1 MRQQGPYMC
10 LTSKRAMGESSKST
24 SKEST
29 SMPFMPYLVVALV
42 ALVAFAWAKMF
53 PGGMAELRLPPQSV
67 LVDPRSV
74 VTLGANASFRKNSF
88 ESYFN
93 PTNTTPPFFQVF
105 DRSFLAVLGSFPS
118 IHEVA
123 SNDTFAFA
131 HEAPIYDPSSDDVF
145 FASNDGGLLGMSDLE
160 HNNEISKLSLSA
172 AEAVKGSSVPI
183 TPLIL
188 PDTIQ
193 MTNGGTGPY
202 KSSLLLITSGRG
214 PLPPSIALVN
224 PHPPHNVT
232 VLLDN
237 YFGRQFNSL
246 NDIKVHPSGKIFF
259 TDVTYGFLNRF
270 RSAPQMPNQVY
281 RFDPDTGVVRVV
293 ADGFDK
299 CNGLAFS
306 GDGKTAYITD
316 TGAASGYFG
325 NNQTEPATIY
335 AFDVD
340 PKTHAFKNRRVF
352 AYVDS
357 GVPDGIQVDTD
368 GNVYS
373 GCGDGVQVW
382 NNEGTLLGKFFL
394 GMTSANM
401 VFAGNGRLIILAETR
416 VFLAKIAAKGIPLG
430 GP

>member
-1 MRQQGPYMC
+1 
-10 LTSKRAMGESSKST
+10 
-24 SKEST
+24 
-29 SMPFMPYLVVALV
+29 MPFMPYLVVALV

-53 PGGMAELRLPPQSV
+53 PGGMQELRLPPQSV
-67 LVDPRSV
+67 LVDPRLV
-74 VTLGANASFRKNSF
+74 ATLGANASFREDSF
-88 ESYFN
+88 DSHFN
-93 PTNTTPPFFQVF
+93 PTNTSPPFFQIF
-105 DRSFLAVLGSFPS
+105 DRSFLAILGSSPS

-131 HEAPIYDPSSDDVF
+131 HEAPVYDPSSDEVF

-160 HNNEISKLSLSA
+160 HNNQISKLSLSA
-172 AEAVKGSSVPI
+172 AEAVKGSSVPV

-214 PLPPSIALVN
+214 RLPPSIALVDPN
-224 PHPPHNVT
+224 PPHNVT

-246 NDIKVHPSGKIFF
+246 NDIKVHPSSGKIFF
-259 TDVTYGFLNRF
+259 TDVTYGFLNHF
-270 RSAPQMPNQVY
+270 RPAPQMPNQVY
-281 RFDPDTGVVRVV
+281 RFDPDTGV
-293 ADGFDK
+293 
-299 CNGLAFS
+299 FS
-306 GDGKTAYITD
+306 GDGNTAYVTD
-316 TGAASGYFG
+316 TGAVKGFFG

-340 PKTHAFKNRRVF
+340 PKSHAFMNRRVF

-357 GVPDGIQVDTD
+357 GIPDGIQVDTD

-394 GMTSANM
+394 GTTSANM
-401 VFAGNGRLIILAETR
+401 VFAGKGRLIILAETK
-416 VFLAKIAAKGIPLG
+416 VFLAKIAAKGVPLG